1 MELLFV
7 WHASIYWQNKSSN
20 KQMKI
25 TSSDKY
31 ILFTAESPF
40 DIFKQ
45 NIQKNFSNYADKN
58 IVLDL
63 SNITTTE
70 EEIKSLEEFAAIQ
83 IENSHSFAIILP
95 SFNADAFEE
104 ELNVVPTLVEAEDI
118 IDMDEMTRDLGF

>member
-1 MELLFV
+1 
-7 WHASIYWQNKSSN
+7 
-20 KQMKI
+20 MKI